1 MRYNYKGF
9 WGCDS
14 CCDIEVHQRSDGKH
28 VFIATEVPA
37 NRGTSITNYAEHLA
51 TAMRKQ
57 HGLKPEDVIWIE
69 HYPEAKDRRKE
80 SFDLVRFAV
89 VGDTFRTPVWT
100 RITEQAVDEL
110 MAGKRNVEDLIPIPS
125 KNLSQGLRGLDA
137 SSIERP
143 PAGRT
148 SRTQPC

>member
-1 MRYNYKGF
+1 MR
-9 WGCDS
+9 
-14 CCDIEVHQRSDGKH
+14 R
-28 VFIATEVPA
+28 
-37 NRGTSITNYAEHLA
+37 
-51 TAMRKQ
+51 Q
-57 HGLKPEDVIWIE
+57 HGMKPEDVIWIE

-125 KNLSQGLRGLDA
+125 KNLSQGLRAWTLALLSGRRREGRPEHSHVEGCGLRSA
-137 SSIERP
+137 ERETLMLNAQIEFTIGGAAAAFCAYHIPRVEM
-143 PAGRT
+143 
-148 SRTQPC
+148 

>member
-9 WGCDS
+9 WSCDA
-14 CCDIEVHQRSDGKH
+14 CCDIEVHRRSDGKH
-28 VFIATEVPA
+28 VFIVTEVPA
-37 NRGTSITNYAEHLA
+37 NHGTSITNYAEHLA

-57 HGLKPEDVIWIE
+57 YGLKPEDVIWIE

-89 VGDTFRTPVWT
+89 EKDSFHTPVWT

-110 MAGKRNVEDLIPIPS
+110 MAGKRNVEDLIPSRVKEPLARQ
-125 KNLSQGLRGLDA
+125 KGL
-137 SSIERP
+137 
-143 PAGRT
+143 GR
-148 SRTQPC
+148 

>member
-1 MRYNYKGF
+1 MRHNYKGF

-14 CCDIEVHQRSDGKH
+14 CCDIEVHRRSDGKH

-69 HYPEAKDRRKE
+69 HYPEVKGSTEGELRSGPFCRWRRHLPH
-80 SFDLVRFAV
+80 S
-89 VGDTFRTPVWT
+89 
-100 RITEQAVDEL
+100 
-110 MAGKRNVEDLIPIPS
+110 S
-125 KNLSQGLRGLDA
+125 LDQDHG
-137 SSIERP
+137 SSC
-143 PAGRT
+143 G
-148 SRTQPC
+148 